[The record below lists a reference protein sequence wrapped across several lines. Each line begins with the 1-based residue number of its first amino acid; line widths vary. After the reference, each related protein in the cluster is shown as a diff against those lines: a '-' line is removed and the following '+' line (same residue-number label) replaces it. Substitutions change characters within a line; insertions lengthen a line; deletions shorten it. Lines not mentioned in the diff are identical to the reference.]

1 MPLRSI
7 CDDGKEQNNLKE
19 GRNNK
24 YCGTQ
29 GQLEKKLQ
37 SV

>member
-7 CDDGKEQNNLKE
+7 SDDGKEQNNLKE